1 MCSVMAQKEKP
12 SYVLTLP
19 LMCNPYEI
27 AVLDER
33 FHQAEHI
40 YNQVLKYAKTRLFE
54 LKRNKKYKRLL
65 KQYSEYKTLEEQDFE
80 NCRKA
85 KKKEKSDY
93 TKLKNEASK
102 ELKEVQL
109 KFKVS
114 EYQLHEYVKV
124 QYQKYKGIDSNT
136 GQKIATTVWQAIETN
151 LYGKGKKLHFKKIR
165 TIKID

>member
-54 LKRNKKYKRLL
+54 LKRNKKYKRALREYNEL
-65 KQYSEYKTLEEQDFE
+65 KDLEEKDL
-80 NCRKA
+80 KTS
-85 KKKEKSDY
+85 KKSKH
-93 TKLKNEASK
+93 TKLKTEKSK
-102 ELKEVQL
+102 ELKKTPKEITL
-109 KFKVS
+109 
-114 EYQLHEYVKV
+114 
-124 QYQKYKGIDSNT
+124 
-136 GQKIATTVWQAIETN
+136 
-151 LYGKGKKLHFKKIR
+151 
-165 TIKID
+165 